1 LPSAARSSPG
11 TNWID
16 LSAPDQEEVRAP
28 VRTRL
33 PHLEEQVGPSPSGY
47 REPRD
52 VRLQVEVAA
61 VAPVWRYEV
70 GGARSAAERV
80 LYELLSHYLQPG
92 VLRETEPLPDFDAGL
107 QR

>member
-1 LPSAARSSPG
+1 
-11 TNWID
+11 
-16 LSAPDQEEVRAP
+16 
-28 VRTRL
+28 
-33 PHLEEQVGPSPSGY
+33 
-47 REPRD
+47 
-52 VRLQVEVAA
+52 VAA